1 MKNLRN
7 FALAAF
13 ALLGFAACQQ
23 EEFAPEIKNPT
34 HSVTFVAGAPETKTT
49 VDISDG
55 ATAKFAWTKADEG
68 RFTVYENGTK
78 KATTVTA
85 ELGKDEKMTV
95 KATFEGPAPENASY
109 VAVVNESNATQ
120 IMSAAAYDEEADIL
134 VSKAVSAF
142 DGVNGVQLQF
152 KREVAIAQMT
162 LKGLDAGEVVNIVT
176 VSSTADITGKYGVD
190 GWASPAKSLEISS
203 ASYMGETDGYSIVA
217 NASGEAVVWFTCIP
231 QDKATLTVKVE
242 AADGDT
248 YTKTFSKPITLTRGD
263 VKAFGV
269 VMEKD
274 AKVTPSYTIEFNS
287 TVGSP
292 TLIKTTTKAS
302 TFVVNGTDYLADQP
316 ASSISYAYYGGNAS
330 GLPLRIG
337 KSENPGTITLALSE
351 AGQVPA
357 TKIILSAK
365 QYSSG
370 KTMTIGVNGSNKQQP
385 GEDYTDL
392 SYDLDGTTISSITLD
407 TDGYIYVKSITVEYG
422 GTIKTALEAPTN
434 LAVSAEKVVSW
445 DAVDGAAS
453 YVLTI
458 GTDEYPCTSNSYD
471 AKDIA
476 DEYYDVAVVAVP
488 TDTENYKNSAAA
500 TLTGAKFG
508 TPTLKTPTLNEGA
521 VDEFSVNATWTVDP
535 RATAGYNCELYKGE
549 TKVGDGQTVST
560 GSVTFDGLDDGVTYT
575 VKVNAIAV
583 EGAKAYAASAVN
595 TIDLTTTPASKVSDV
610 TEATI
615 YTIKNLTVYA
625 VPNTSLAILGDAT
638 GYILFYKNNHG
649 LSVGNTL
656 DVAGP
661 VVDYYGLWEFKGA
674 TASNVKT
681 GPTPDYGEP
690 VEATNEFLASF
701 ATKPLIKYI
710 HAIGEQSGQDIT
722 VGENKLH
729 LSAENSSTDGKTVI
743 VYGFTYGYHSKN
755 QYVQFVATS
764 IAEDPTVPKLSVT
777 PTSKTWASNETDA
790 AVFTVTTNT
799 EGEKDWSVSPTTLGW
814 ATVAVDK
821 NAGTITV
828 TPKEANTAKT
838 ANEAKLTVSHSAG
851 NLSETIT
858 LTQKAAGAELELKT
872 WTYALSGTTGPEL
885 NEDNPAT
892 VNGATWSITMG
903 DKVGSPSANGTPT
916 KSYSNYGWKWG
927 NSGSNYWSS
936 YTLSTDYF
944 ASKSVKSVTV
954 NFLNNGK
961 KSATM
966 IVKQGETTIGTATQE
981 FATTWTDLTANTTQ
995 GTGGTL
1001 TINYSVAQASLIH
1014 SITVE
1019 YYE

>member
-49 VDISDG
+49 ANIEGNTVNY
-55 ATAKFAWTKADEG
+55 AWTEADEG

-109 VAVVNESNATQ
+109 VAVVNKSNATQ

-142 DGVNGVQLQF
+142 DGVNGVMLQF
-152 KREVAIAQMT
+152 KREVAIAKMT
-162 LKGLDAGEVVNIVT
+162 LNGLDAGEVVNRVT
-176 VSSTADITGKYGVD
+176 VSSTADIAGKYGVD

-217 NASGEAVVWFTCIP
+217 NASGKAVVWFTCIP
-231 QDKATLTVKVE
+231 QTDATLTVKVE

-248 YTKTFSKPITLTRGD
+248 YTKTFSKPITLTPGN

-269 VMEKD
+269 AMTKD
-274 AKVTPSYTIEFNS
+274 AKGTQSYTIEFNS

-292 TLIKTTTKAS
+292 ALIKTTTKAS

-316 ASSISYAYYGGNAS
+316 ASDITYAYYGGNAS

-337 KSENPGTITLALSE
+337 KSGDAGSITLALSG

-357 TKIILSAK
+357 TRIILSAK

-370 KTMTIGVNGSNKQQP
+370 KTKVIGVNDSAKQQP
-385 GEDYTDL
+385 GNDYTDL
-392 SYDLDGTTISSITLD
+392 SYDLDGTTISSIKLD

-422 GTIKTALEAPTN
+422 GTIKTALATPTN

-458 GTDEYPCTSNSYD
+458 GTEEYPCTSNSYD
-471 AKDIA
+471 ASAIA
-476 DEYYDVAVVAVP
+476 DEYYDVAVVAIP
-488 TDTENYKNSAAA
+488 TDKENYKNSAAA
-500 TLTGAKFG
+500 TLSGVKFG
-508 TPTLKTPTLNEGA
+508 TPTLAMPTLKEGV
-521 VDEFSVNATWTVDP
+521 VDGASISVSWTVDE
-535 RATAGYNCELYKGE
+535 RATAGYNCELFKGE
-549 TKVGDGQTVST
+549 VKVGEGQIVKVGT
-560 GSVTFDGLDDGVTYT
+560 VTFTGLDAETAYV

-583 EGAKAYAASAVN
+583 EGAKAYAASPVATLEVTTKAASATAN
-595 TIDLTTTPASKVSDV
+595 DGSLERPYTAAEAIAAIDANIDLKGKYVKGIVKETPSFNSTYSSLSYDIVSGEATLYIYSGKDLGNAGFVGAEDLKAGDEVVVCGTLKKFNTTYELDKNNYLISINGKTEICRGLAVSEPKIAFNVGDTFEFGGKVLQVWRGKEDEDV
-610 TEATI
+610 TASATFSG
-615 YTIKNLTVYA
+615 YNMSTEGKQTVT
-625 VPNTSLAILGDAT
+625 VT
-638 GYILFYKNNHG
+638 
-649 LSVGNTL
+649 
-656 DVAGP
+656 
-661 VVDYYGLWEFKGA
+661 VDEETVTYE
-674 TASNVKT
+674 
-681 GPTPDYGEP
+681 
-690 VEATNEFLASF
+690 
-701 ATKPLIKYI
+701 
-710 HAIGEQSGQDIT
+710 IT
-722 VGENKLH
+722 VK
-729 LSAENSSTDGKTVI
+729 
-743 VYGFTYGYHSKN
+743 
-755 QYVQFVATS
+755 
-764 IAEDPTVPKLSVT
+764 P
-777 PTSKTWASNETDA
+777 
-790 AVFTVTTNT
+790 
-799 EGEKDWSVSPTTLGW
+799 
-814 ATVAVDK
+814 
-821 NAGTITV
+821 
-828 TPKEANTAKT
+828 
-838 ANEAKLTVSHSAG
+838 
-851 NLSETIT
+851 
-858 LTQKAAGAELELKT
+858 AGAELELKT
-872 WTYALSGTTGPEL
+872 WTYALSGTTGPKL

-903 DKVGSPSANGTPT
+903 PKVGSPDINGTPT

-927 NSGSNYWSS
+927 NSGSKYWSS

-966 IVKQGETTIGTATQE
+966 IVKQGETTIGTATQT
-981 FATTWTDLTANTTQ
+981 FGTTWTDLTANTTQ

>member
-49 VDISDG
+49 ANIEGNTVNY
-55 ATAKFAWTKADEG
+55 AWTTADEK

-78 KATTVTA
+78 AQKAEGVLA
-85 ELGKDEKMTV
+85 AGKMTV
-95 KATFEGPAPENASY
+95 KATFEGSTAPENASY

-120 IMSAAAYDEEADIL
+120 IMSAASYDEEADIL

-162 LKGLDAGEVVNIVT
+162 LKGLDAGEIVNIVT
-176 VSSTADITGKYGVD
+176 VSSTADIAGSYGVK
-190 GWASPAKSLEISS
+190 GWASPAASSIEISS
-203 ASYMGETDGYSIVA
+203 TSAMGVGDYKIVA
-217 NASGEAVVWFTCIP
+217 NEAGEAVVWFTCIP

-248 YTKTFSKPITLTRGD
+248 YTKEFSKPITLTRGD
-263 VKAFGV
+263 VKGFGV
-269 VMEKD
+269 AMVKD

-385 GEDYTDL
+385 VEDYTDL

-458 GTDEYPCTSNSYD
+458 GTEEYPCTSNYYD
-471 AKDIA
+471 ASAIE
-476 DEYYDVAVVAVP
+476 DEYYDVAVIAVP

-500 TLTGAKFG
+500 TLSGVKFG
-508 TPTLKTPTLNEGA
+508 TPTLAMPTLKEGV
-521 VDEFSVNATWTVDP
+521 VDGASISVSWTVDE
-535 RATAGYNCELYKGE
+535 RATAGYNCELFKGE
-549 TKVGDGQTVST
+549 VKVGEGQIVKVGT
-560 GSVTFDGLDDGVTYT
+560 VTFTGLDAETAYV

-583 EGAKAYAASAVN
+583 EGAKAYAASPVATLEVTTKAASATANDGSLESPYTAAEAIAAIDVN
-595 TIDLTTTPASKVSDV
+595 TDLKGKYVKGIVKEVVSHNSSYGSMVYNIESGEKTLKIFNGYDFGHTKFLGTDDLKVGNEVVVFGDL
-610 TEATI
+610 
-615 YTIKNLTVYA
+615 YKYNTVYELNTGNYLISINGKTEICRGLA
-625 VPNTSLAILGDAT
+625 VSGQKTAFTVDDAFEF
-638 GYILFYKNNHG
+638 GGKVLQVWRGKE
-649 LSVGNTL
+649 
-656 DVAGP
+656 DVY
-661 VVDYYGLWEFKGA
+661 V
-674 TASNVKT
+674 TAS
-681 GPTPDYGEP
+681 
-690 VEATNEFLASF
+690 ATF
-701 ATKPLIKYI
+701 
-710 HAIGEQSGQDIT
+710 SGYDMSKEGKQTVTVT
-722 VGENKLH
+722 VGE
-729 LSAENSSTDGKTVI
+729 ETV
-743 VYGFTYGYHSKN
+743 TYEINVRAAGG
-755 QYVQFVATS
+755 
-764 IAEDPTVPKLSVT
+764 E
-777 PTSKTWASNETDA
+777 TSKTYTLQFGKNYNSASIQNYTSTWSVTCDGFTWDMVNWNNNQNGWNYVKAGSNKA
-790 AVFTVTTNT
+790 ASVATITTKTTMPEAISTVTMTIDAITDYVNSIKLEVLSADEKTVKETINASKLVKGDCVFNITNPQ
-799 EGEKDWSVSPTTLGW
+799 KDC
-814 ATVAVDK
+814 K
-821 NAGTITV
+821 YKITV
-828 TPKEANTAKT
+828 DCTKGRSNG
-838 ANEAKLTVSHSAG
+838 LVQVS
-851 NLSETIT
+851 
-858 LTQKAAGAELELKT
+858 
-872 WTYALSGTTGPEL
+872 
-885 NEDNPAT
+885 
-892 VNGATWSITMG
+892 
-903 DKVGSPSANGTPT
+903 KVV
-916 KSYSNYGWKWG
+916 
-927 NSGSNYWSS
+927 
-936 YTLSTDYF
+936 YT
-944 ASKSVKSVTV
+944 
-954 NFLNNGK
+954 NN
-961 KSATM
+961 
-966 IVKQGETTIGTATQE
+966 
-981 FATTWTDLTANTTQ
+981 
-995 GTGGTL
+995 
-1001 TINYSVAQASLIH
+1001 
-1014 SITVE
+1014 
-1019 YYE
+1019 